1 MSVSVLPSWWTK
13 ERTMHVGTSRSL
25 QRWTLTLSVTSLA
38 GAWVLA
44 AAPQAVPHGTSGTNA
59 PSGAALYLER
69 CASCHGTSATGDGP
83 MSHALVHVPPDLT
96 MLSLKNN
103 GVFPSERV
111 HRIIEGRDVESHGN
125 REMPVW
131 GDVFKSDG
139 DRTAREATRERIDA
153 IVRYLESI
161 QRRKA

>member
-1 MSVSVLPSWWTK
+1 
-13 ERTMHVGTSRSL
+13 MHVGTSRSL
-25 QRWTLTLSVTSLA
+25 QRWMVTLAATSLA
-38 GAWVLA
+38 SAWAPA
-44 AAPQAVPHGTSGTNA
+44 AAPQAVPPGTSGTHPA
-59 PSGAALYLER
+59 SGAALYLER
-69 CASCHGTSATGDGP
+69 CASCHGPSATGDGP
-83 MSHALVHVPPDLT
+83 MSHALRHAPPDLT

-103 GVFPSERV
+103 GAFPSERV
-111 HRIIEGRDVESHGN
+111 SRIIEGRDVDSHGN

-131 GDVFKSDG
+131 GDVFKAQG

>member
-1 MSVSVLPSWWTK
+1 M
-13 ERTMHVGTSRSL
+13 RVGTSRSL
-25 QRWTLTLSVTSLA
+25 QRWMLALAATSLA
-38 GAWVLA
+38 GAWTPA
-44 AAPQAVPHGTSGTNA
+44 AAPQTVPQGTSGTDA
-59 PSGAALYLER
+59 ASGAALYLER
-69 CASCHGTSATGDGP
+69 CAPCHGTSATGDGP
-83 MSHALVHVPPDLT
+83 MSHALRHVPPDLT

-111 HRIIEGRDVESHGN
+111 YRIIEGRDVDSHGN

-131 GDVFKSDG
+131 GDVFKAQG

>member
-1 MSVSVLPSWWTK
+1 M
-13 ERTMHVGTSRSL
+13 RVGKPRSL
-25 QRWTLTLSVTSLA
+25 QEWTLTLAATLLA
-38 GAWVLA
+38 STWALA
-44 AAPQAVPHGTSGTNA
+44 AAPQAAPRGASSTTA

-69 CASCHGTSATGDGP
+69 CATCHGASATGDGP
-83 MSHALVHVPPDLT
+83 MSRELRHAPPDLT

-103 GVFPSERV
+103 GMFPSDRV
-111 HRIIEGRDVESHGN
+111 HRIIEGRDVDSHGN

-131 GDVFKSDG
+131 GDVFKAQG
-139 DRTAREATRERIDA
+139 DRTAREATKERIDA